1 MNKADKYR
9 DIATGLFFMG
19 GVLGFVSG
27 AFIISTTLLGAASVL
42 SNLNFAERIDVWF
55 MLDLL
60 VLSRI

>member
-42 SNLNFAERIDVWF
+42 SNLNFAERIDV
-55 MLDLL
+55 
-60 VLSRI
+60 